1 MQFQKSANGELHLEF
16 SIPDKKEV
24 EVYIGD
30 WFLCSVN
37 IDDISKEAKEYLF
50 NYEN

>member
-1 MQFQKSANGELHLEF
+1 MQFHKSANGELRLEF
-16 SIPDKKEV
+16 SSDKKEV
-24 EVYIGD
+24 EVYIGS

-50 NYEN
+50 E